1 MSSKLPPNS
10 YGQLKDVDPDDVVTV
25 IAKIIKIIG
34 DILKK

>member
-10 YGQLKDVDPDDVVTV
+10 YGQLNDVDPSDVATV
-25 IAKIIKIIG
+25 ISTIVKIIG

>member
-10 YGQLKDVDPDDVVTV
+10 NGQLKDVDPSEVAVVLS
-25 IAKIIKIIG
+25 KIIKIIG